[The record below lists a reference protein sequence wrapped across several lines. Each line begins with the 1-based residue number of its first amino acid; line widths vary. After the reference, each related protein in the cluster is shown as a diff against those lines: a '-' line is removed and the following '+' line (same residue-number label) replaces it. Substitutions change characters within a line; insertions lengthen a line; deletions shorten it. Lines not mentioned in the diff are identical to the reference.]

1 MPKTRR
7 RPRRSQRK
15 RPPTPWVSF
24 SPL

>member
-15 RPPTPWVSF
+15 RP
-24 SPL
+24 